1 MEEEQKRSPKIDL
14 VKTQRQ
20 LDWFKRKL
28 FLDMISN
35 NAKRRIVKRGQVY
48 WCDFGIGV
56 GSELEKDRPAV
67 IIQDNLPNKCSS
79 NTIVIPITHNDSDL
93 PCMVALKERINE
105 TASKPILDGN
115 ANTSHIIT
123 VCKSRLGDYI
133 CNLSEDE
140 MKRIDQAVSKELDIN
155 HYYFDLK
162 KEYDE
167 LSEKFN
173 TVTEE
178 CEAYKTVL
186 NSIATLFELD
196 EDADLINFLADLKK
210 SIDSSD

>member
-79 NTIVIPITHNDSDL
+79 NTIVVPITHNDSDL
-93 PCMVALKERINE
+93 PCMIPLKERIDE
-105 TASKPILDGN
+105 ATSKPILDGN
-115 ANTSHIIT
+115 VNASHIVT

-140 MKRIDQAVSKELDIN
+140 IKRIDQAVSKELDIN
-155 HYYFDLK
+155 HYYLDLK

-167 LSEKFN
+167 LDEKFN
-173 TVTEE
+173 ATTEE
-178 CEAYKTVL
+178 CETYKTAL
-186 NSIATLFELD
+186 NSIVALFELD
-196 EDADLINFLADLKK
+196 EDVDLINFLADLKK
-210 SIDSSD
+210 TIDSLD

>member
-28 FLDMISN
+28 FLDMISK

-79 NTIVIPITHNDSDL
+79 NTIVVPITHNDSDL
-93 PCMVALKERINE
+93 PCMVPLKERIDE
-105 TASKPILDGN
+105 TTSNPILDGN
-115 ANTSHIIT
+115 VNASHIVT

-133 CNLSEDE
+133 CDLSEDE

-155 HYYFDLK
+155 HYYLDLK
-162 KEYDE
+162 KEHDE
-167 LSEKFN
+167 LAKKFN
-173 TVTEE
+173 ATTEE
-178 CEAYKTVL
+178 CEMYKTTL
-186 NSIATLFELD
+186 NSIVALFELD
-196 EDADLINFLADLKK
+196 EDVYLINFLVDLKK
-210 SIDSSD
+210 NIDSSN

>member
-79 NTIVIPITHNDSDL
+79 NTIVVPITHNDSDL
-93 PCMVALKERINE
+93 PCMIPLKERIDE
-105 TASKPILDGN
+105 ATSKPILDGN
-115 ANTSHIIT
+115 VNASHIVT

-133 CNLSEDE
+133 CDLSENE
-140 MKRIDQAVSKELDIN
+140 MKLIDQAVSKELDIN
-155 HYYFDLK
+155 HYYLDLK

-167 LSEKFN
+167 LIEKFN
-173 TVTEE
+173 ATTEE
-178 CEAYKTVL
+178 CETYKTAL
-186 NSIATLFELD
+186 NSIVALFELD
-196 EDADLINFLADLKK
+196 EDVDLMKFLADLKK
-210 SIDSSD
+210 TIDSLD

>member
-20 LDWFKRKL
+20 LDWFKHKL

-56 GSELEKDRPAV
+56 GSELEKDCPAV

-79 NTIVIPITHNDSDL
+79 NTIVVPITHNDSDL
-93 PCMVALKERINE
+93 PCMIPLKERIDE
-105 TASKPILDGN
+105 ATSKPILDGN
-115 ANTSHIIT
+115 VNASHIVT

-133 CNLSEDE
+133 CDLSENE
-140 MKRIDQAVSKELDIN
+140 MKLIDQAVSKELDIN
-155 HYYFDLK
+155 HYYLDLK
-162 KEYDE
+162 KEYDK
-167 LSEKFN
+167 LIDKFN
-173 TVTEE
+173 ATTEE
-178 CEAYKTVL
+178 CETYKTAL
-186 NSIATLFELD
+186 NSIVALFELD
-196 EDADLINFLADLKK
+196 EDVDLMNFLADLKK
-210 SIDSSD
+210 TIDSLD